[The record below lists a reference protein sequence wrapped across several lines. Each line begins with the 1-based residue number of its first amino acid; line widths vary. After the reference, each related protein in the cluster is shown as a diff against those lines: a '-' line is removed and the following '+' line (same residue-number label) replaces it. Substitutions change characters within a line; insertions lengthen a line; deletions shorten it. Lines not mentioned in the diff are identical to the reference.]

1 MGFFSRSSNTLAGRA
16 LRSGRLVQRTLSGQ
30 IRQDIGGDT
39 GANKNDLSHRGRVT
53 YWVRLT
59 PTWVEGGMP
68 LPEPCEVKWPVANW
82 VRLLVIGL
90 DDGSGRYEAAPDPT
104 TIQIPVRV
112 DQRTGRIVAID
123 NDTLEAELEPWRE
136 LARDAFRREQGVF
149 REMHQAAELAR
160 DLPGLLGDV
169 AEEAR
174 DAGSGLAVEL
184 SRPLGAAIAPE
195 VVARR
200 LAEADAER
208 AALTSNPA
216 LLSGMRGAIVPMLQ
230 QKAELLRSGVVAVDA
245 ASFDLDLEVEFRRG
259 VLRAE
264 ELAAIRGIAG
274 TPGFGSL

>member
-1 MGFFSRSSNTLAGRA
+1 
-16 LRSGRLVQRTLSGQ
+16 
-30 IRQDIGGDT
+30 
-39 GANKNDLSHRGRVT
+39 
-53 YWVRLT
+53 
-59 PTWVEGGMP
+59 
-68 LPEPCEVKWPVANW
+68 
-82 VRLLVIGL
+82 
-90 DDGSGRYEAAPDPT
+90 
-104 TIQIPVRV
+104 
-112 DQRTGRIVAID
+112 
-123 NDTLEAELEPWRE
+123 
-136 LARDAFRREQGVF
+136 
-149 REMHQAAELAR
+149 MHQAAELAR

-200 LAEADAER
+200 LAETDAER

-230 QKAELLRSGVVAVDA
+230 QKAELLRSGVAAVDA

-264 ELAAIRGIAG
+264 ELAAIRGTAG